1 MQIREAF
8 FEDFEELMEF
18 YERMCR
24 ALGEKDFLPEGDKGG
39 ISAGGDGKGC
49 HPPTGAVCGN

>member
-39 ISAGGDGKGC
+39 FPYPLNCQAEL
-49 HPPTGAVCGN
+49 TRN